1 MSGRPHGR
9 PRGSSSRGRGRGAKA
24 KSAPGTKR
32 KPADS
37 DYEDAAPVP
46 KRKKKAPEPVEPRDL
61 PARSRKEHPGLPD
74 APRAKCT
81 HEEKQADEAKKA
93 EASADRQRRLD
104 KAIAALAAINA
115 EQDEAEAAE
124 RESAIYRLSSSLLE
138 DILLTTHTPDL
149 DDLLSDDME
158 VDELGPADD
167 KDKPVFFST
176 QEDFDRIEQQDV
188 YVPPQSE
195 YEKLTCTTVPRF
207 KKPARGETR
216 EAIEAATKVLAA
228 GKGKENA
235 VNAEPTVKKRGVQN
249 SNAAAAS
256 NNAGLSKT
264 WTKTRVNTQA
274 PTTTP
279 ESPKLGR
286 IDDDDADAA
295 CPAFAPALRMNNM
308 VGLVAS
314 SDMDETPSRP
324 SEAKAKLVR
333 PTANLKTQSIKN
345 ERQESKIPALSVM
358 SRTPTLVKSESF
370 SSGTFTPA
378 AAVDPNEMPVF
389 VCAKWA
395 TVILPA
401 CYHAVDISEDP
412 MVFGTMGKDLE
423 EPGKEIV
430 PSFKPCWTTYSGLS
444 AASKYGGHDYSTPL
458 ESPIPSA
465 HVRNVEKIAADARDA
480 LRPNGAAFY
489 RDPTPKHAC
498 DLKPTGTGYIKPTGY
513 LETAIIVETM
523 LQVIKGHDF
532 PIVVTKTADGD
543 MLDFSQLPKGAL
555 GMSAAAAE
563 RAYKA
568 HVTGALGGRA
578 SSKAVAPRSRNA
590 LLQNRWNLTASM
602 VSGSKCTSPAARKI
616 NVSSKRRP
624 PKKTWFA
631 GLRACGCFGE
641 ACDLV
646 WPCTRSQVFCQKSDE
661 SMEAFY
667 DNEKPFSEFLEKT
680 GATQAVS
687 SVGMWFHSI
696 HHIHPKQ
703 FGLSLDKPQ
712 QKIPNLTRNDFYNLF
727 LLGGTNFTDR
737 KGLSDDS
744 V

>member
-1 MSGRPHGR
+1 MSGRTRGR
-9 PRGSSSRGRGRGAKA
+9 PRGSSSRGRGCGAKA
-24 KSAPGTKR
+24 KSALGTKC

-46 KRKKKAPEPVEPRDL
+46 KRKKKAPEPMEPRDL

-74 APRAKCT
+74 APRAKRT

-93 EASADRQRRLD
+93 EASADRQCRLD
-104 KAIAALAAINA
+104 EAIAALAAINA

-124 RESAIYRLSSSLLE
+124 RESAIY
-138 DILLTTHTPDL
+138 HL

-167 KDKPVFFST
+167 EDKPVFFST

-195 YEKLTCTTVPRF
+195 YEKLTRTTVPRF
-207 KKPARGETR
+207 KKPAQGETR

-286 IDDDDADAA
+286 IDDDDADAVR
-295 CPAFAPALRMNNM
+295 PAFAPALRMNNM

-333 PTANLKTQSIKN
+333 PTANLKTRSIKN
-345 ERQESKIPALSVM
+345 ERQESKIPALSVV

-389 VCAKWA
+389 VRAKWA

-430 PSFKPCWTTYSGLS
+430 AFLQALLDDLFPGNMWVVQWGDAICSKAVSRIDEHRS
-444 AASKYGGHDYSTPL
+444 ALARASCVLVDQKYGGHDYSTPL

-465 HVRNVEKIAADARDA
+465 RVRNIEKIAADARDA

-523 LQVIKGHDF
+523 SQVIKGHDF

-543 MLDFSQLPKGAL
+543 VLDFSQLPKGAL

-568 HVTGALGGRA
+568 HVTGVRVERLPAF
-578 SSKAVAPRSRNA
+578 SSVNYGPAVAGFITSIKQFKGSRWESIIKSCGA
-590 LLQNRWNLTASM
+590 KITER
-602 VSGSKCTSPAARKI
+602 AAAKPLE
-616 NVSSKRRP
+616 SDSLD
-624 PKKTWFA
+624 
-631 GLRACGCFGE
+631 GLRE
-641 ACDLV
+641 QMYI
-646 WPCTRSQVFCQKSDE
+646 P
-661 SMEAFY
+661 
-667 DNEKPFSEFLEKT
+667 
-680 GATQAVS
+680 S
-687 SVGMWFHSI
+687 S
-696 HHIHPKQ
+696 P
-703 FGLSLDKPQ
+703 
-712 QKIPNLTRNDFYNLF
+712 
-727 LLGGTNFTDR
+727 
-737 KGLSDDS
+737 
-744 V
+744 